1 MVAVRRG
8 VASVGVASGLV
19 LVVVACRQLVGI
31 GDEPPTDLAPT
42 EASVDAGPGTIVYAG
57 GACEACLQEHCAMQA
72 AACAADPQC
81 DPLEQCQGDCDGG
94 DVTCRAACV
103 AAHRVAPDAQQIA
116 FSVCLAGSCA
126 QPCGLICGGLASV
139 IGDTDAAVGCQTCVQ
154 NNACAAGQACAAEPA
169 CLGGGLCKEANPN
182 WDRLE
187 ACNAL
192 YADGQDDAGG
202 PLESI
207 VFGACHD
214 QCAAGTQ
221 WFCVGS
227 PLPSLPIGTSSTF
240 AITIVDSTGA
250 PVPNAAVTV
259 CEPSSADCSP
269 VESTGTT
276 DADGGVTLTTAPS
289 GYSGPVGYLEVEAG
303 SAFVPELFY
312 WGFPLSE
319 PSVGWPGIG
328 IYPTE
333 LIEGAVQVLDAFDA
347 SVDISGHGAVELA
360 AFDCARV
367 VAANVVFTVDP
378 VDPDGG
384 TRVFYTTNMDTFSPT
399 ATQTDTSGGAV
410 IVNVPP
416 GPITL
421 TATPAVLGPGHPS
434 SKVAAFARA
443 GWITSALMT
452 VNQ

>member
-1 MVAVRRG
+1 

-31 GDEPPTDLAPT
+31 GDEPPIDLAPT

-57 GACEACLQEHCAMQA
+57 AACEACLQGQCAMQA

-103 AAHRVAPDAQQIA
+103 AAHRVAPNAHQIA
-116 FSVCLAGSCA
+116 FSVCLAGPCA
-126 QPCGLICGGLASV
+126 QQCGLVCGGLASV
-139 IGDTDAAVGCQTCVQ
+139 IGDTDAAVGCQTCLQ
-154 NNACAAGQACAAEPA
+154 NMACATTQACAAEPE
-169 CLGGGLCKEANPN
+169 CVGGVLCKEANPN
-182 WDRLE
+182 WDRWE

-192 YADGQDDAGG
+192 YADGGEDAGA
-202 PLESI
+202 PLESLLL
-207 VFGACHD
+207 GAC
-214 QCAAGTQ
+214 QGYCAVGTQ

-240 AITIVDSTGA
+240 AITIVSTTGS

-259 CEPSSADCSP
+259 CEPSSAGCSA

-276 DADGGVTLTTAPS
+276 DADGGVTLTTTPS
-289 GYSGPVGYLEVEAG
+289 GYTGPVGYLEVEAG

-319 PSVGWPGIG
+319 PSVAWPGIS
-328 IYPTE
+328 IFPTE
-333 LIEGAVQVLDAFDA
+333 YIQGAAGTLEDSCDA
-347 SVDISGHGAVELA
+347 SVDISGHGAVSLA
-360 AFDCARV
+360 AFDCARI
-367 VAANVVFTVDP
+367 VAPDVVFTIDP

-384 TRVFYTTNMDTFSPT
+384 TRVFYTTHSGGFSCI
-399 ATQTDTSGGAV
+399 ATQTDNSGGAV

-416 GPITL
+416 GHITV

-434 SKVAAFARA
+434 SQVAAFARA
-443 GWITSALMT
+443 GWLTQMEMS